1 MVQMIFGDKTDDQ
14 SNKRQKINPPPNN
27 MQEDLARRIEALEQQ
42 QNQPELLQALIN
54 AIDKHVAN
62 KSFDPEGN
70 LLQTSTYFGEEVQCF
85 APDEDYPLVSYLNTS
100 PLHIIRHRHYT
111 SLESF
116 VRDLLSFFDFTL
128 EKHSDNLQYVRAYEL
143 KRFAVA
149 ELNKRF
155 GMQMPEVPPMD
166 NNQIEEYF
174 NPYQRYGTG
183 GGKRGFQYKLIDKK
197 GWAAMKAI
205 LSELYKGLD
214 AAKDWLEKYNDYPN
228 KVDDNDGYDDD
239 Y

>member
-1 MVQMIFGDKTDDQ
+1 MTTTCRKL
-14 SNKRQKINPPPNN
+14 S
-27 MQEDLARRIEALEQQ
+27 LRIEALERQQ
-42 QNQPELLQALIN
+42 DQQRRFQLLIDD
-54 AIDKHVAN
+54 IDKHVAN
-62 KSFDPEGN
+62 QSFDPEGN
-70 LLQTSTYFGEEVQCF
+70 LSQTSTFFGEEVPCF
-85 APDEDYPLVSYLNTS
+85 ENQIVGDVEEVSLVSYLNTS

-116 VRDLLSFFDFTL
+116 ARDLLSFFDFIL
-128 EKHSDNLQYVRAYEL
+128 EKPSDNLQYVRAYEL

-149 ELNKRF
+149 ELNTRF

-205 LSELYKGLD
+205 LSELYNDGPK
-214 AAKDWLEKYNDYPN
+214 AANDWFEKYNNYPN
-228 KVDDNDGYDDD
+228 EADDDDDDD
-239 Y
+239 YA